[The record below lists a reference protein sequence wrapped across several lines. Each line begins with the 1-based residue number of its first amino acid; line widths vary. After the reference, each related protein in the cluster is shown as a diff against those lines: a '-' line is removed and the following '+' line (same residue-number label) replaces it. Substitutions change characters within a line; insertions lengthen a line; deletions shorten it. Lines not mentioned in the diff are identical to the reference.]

1 MKTWLKIS
9 FVFVLSLAFAAGPS
23 TVQATSSEGV
33 APGSWDSSGV
43 PSSEIPMYLVTT
55 PGPAWLQLLTNG
67 LELSAPATICH
78 PFRGAQFGWTG
89 EIRMLDG
96 DTWVK
101 LPTTVKWTPTG
112 EGKFIACA
120 TAPAAGTY
128 ALFGYF
134 DKAKAPV
141 IAPVIGPVVECK
153 YDTSAWSVSIFG
165 GSEVYFSARVD
176 NIPADTL
183 VTYRVIV
190 PDFNLIVATTGSTLS
205 HGTIG
210 YMYADFNEQLV
221 WEQPWTQ
228 VTLRI
233 SALGCSKDV
242 VYEYNPVYDE

>member
-9 FVFVLSLAFAAGPS
+9 FVFVFVLSLAFTARPS
-23 TVQATSSEGV
+23 NVQAISLAGV

-43 PSSEIPMYLVTT
+43 PSSEIPMNLVTT

-67 LELSAPATICH
+67 LNLSAPATICH
-78 PFRGAQFGWTG
+78 PFRGEQFGWTG
-89 EIRMLDG
+89 EIRMLNG
-96 DTWVK
+96 GTWVK
-101 LPTTVKWTPTG
+101 LPTSVKWSPTG
-112 EGKFIACA
+112 EGKLIACA

-141 IAPVIGPVVECK
+141 VECE
-153 YDTSAWSVSIFG
+153 YDTSAWSVNIYG
-165 GSEVYFSARVD
+165 GSEVYFYARVD

-190 PDFNLIVATTGSTLS
+190 PDFNLIVATTGSTIS
-205 HGTIG
+205 HGTVG
-210 YMYADFNEQLV
+210 YMYADFTEPLV
-221 WEQPWTQ
+221 WEQPWSQ

-242 VYEYNPVYDE
+242 VYTYYPVDD